1 MRRGSVRSRMLA
13 ALSLMLVM
21 LGGAAGISGCGSG
34 FHDVPASYG
43 VTVSATSGGL
53 IHTADCKLNV
63 T

>member
-1 MRRGSVRSRMLA
+1 MLA